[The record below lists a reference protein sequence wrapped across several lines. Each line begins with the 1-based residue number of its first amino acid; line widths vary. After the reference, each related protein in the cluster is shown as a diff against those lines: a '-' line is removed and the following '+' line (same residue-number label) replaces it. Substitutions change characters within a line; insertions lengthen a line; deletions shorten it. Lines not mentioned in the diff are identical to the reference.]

1 MPLRRGGTQVPQ
13 VGAGRS
19 MAHIDARLAS
29 SQVVVNMEEIRGN
42 SERLTVGENPDAASS
57 QRRNDLTRKMAF
69 IVRYERPGCEGD
81 CKKDES
87 LSGGR

>member
-1 MPLRRGGTQVPQ
+1 MALRKSGPQ
-13 VGAGRS
+13 VHEGSTGQS
-19 MAHIDARLAS
+19 TVCIDARAAFG
-29 SQVVVNMEEIRGN
+29 QVVVNMEEIRGN